1 MSRRQH
7 WRSWIPI
14 MPAVAAIIL
23 AGLLTLDSQSAKSQD
38 PALPTRS
45 PHRIFDR
52 IVVIVLEN
60 TKRTEALQ
68 QPYLRHLTAI
78 GALFTDFHAV
88 GHPSYPNYL
97 AMAAGTTFDIRDNE
111 PRNLDATN
119 LADLL
124 ESSGVRWKV
133 YAENLPGR
141 CFTGNESP
149 DGLYVRKHEPFISF
163 QSIQT
168 NQARCERILNA
179 DQFRDDLAK
188 NALPEYSLYVPNL
201 RNDGHDMPLL
211 DPRAWGQTLLGRNA
225 GLVNADTWLK
235 GFLSPLLQNPD
246 FTRGTLVV
254 VTFDESN
261 AGGGNQVYTVFVGP
275 MVRPGVTNGK
285 RYDHY
290 SLLRTIQ
297 DNYGVGSLG
306 REDATATPICCVWKD

>member
-1 MSRRQH
+1 M
-7 WRSWIPI
+7 
-14 MPAVAAIIL
+14 
-23 AGLLTLDSQSAKSQD
+23 
-38 PALPTRS
+38 PTRS

-60 TKRTEALQ
+60 TKHSEALQ
-68 QPYLRHLTAI
+68 QPYLRSLTTI

-97 AMAAGTTFDIRDNE
+97 AMVAGSTFGIRDDE
-111 PRNLDATN
+111 PRDLDATN

-124 ESSGVRWKV
+124 ESSGVSWKV

-141 CFTGNESP
+141 CFTGIQSR
-149 DGLYVRKHEPFISF
+149 DGLYVRRHEPFISF
-163 QSIQT
+163 RSIQT
-168 NQARCERILNA
+168 NQARCDRIVNA
-179 DQFRDDLAK
+179 AQFRADLAK
-188 NALPEYSLYVPNL
+188 DALPEYSLYVPNL
-201 RNDGHDMPLL
+201 LNDGHDTPLL
-211 DPRAWGQTLLGRNA
+211 DPLSWGQTLLGRSPR
-225 GLVNADTWLK
+225 LVNADAWLK
-235 GFLSPLLQNPD
+235 GFLSPLLEDPK

-254 VTFDESN
+254 VTFDESTG
-261 AGGGNQVYTVFVGP
+261 AWGNQIYTVFVGP
-275 MVRPGVTNGK
+275 MVRPGVTNGR